1 MEVARPRER
10 GYVAAGAEAT
20 GLDKDTLEDMEAIFG
35 NGEEY
40 DWALAMEEEA
50 EMNETAEQ
58 QLELKDVFEPSQ
70 LAEKLLTDEDNEI
83 RWTDEPE
90 RFQLDRKS
98 YRHVQFSDDQFRE
111 EAKWITNLIWPKKR
125 PNLPQGSDLQGPFQ
139 KSIGKVLEFFVV
151 DEVEVPY
158 VFQHRKDYLI
168 HAKKT
173 RIPPDPSNPDQPE
186 YHVDADKL
194 LNQDDL
200 WRILELDLKFR
211 AFVDKRN
218 ILEKTFD
225 NLKATAGIS
234 DEIFEDML
242 PAAATMEEL
251 QDLQEYLHF
260 TYSAQLKDMALS
272 EGTAK
277 ETQRRP
283 GSRSSVFERV
293 RNGQAYH
300 LVRAYGISA
309 DDLARNVLHLG
320 RKQYT
325 EDAPVRPIELAD
337 TLTSDEDFQTGE
349 QVLLAARQMFAEE
362 LVMNARLRAHFR
374 MNYFTMGVVSC
385 HRTDKGL
392 RRIDDQSQYYELKYL
407 RNMTIPEIARQPE
420 VFLKMLRAEQE
431 GLLEVK
437 VTMQQEKEFRR
448 QLLSEFTSDNY
459 SEVADAWNDE
469 RQKVL
474 DIAFGKLDRIM
485 VKSVKENMRNECESE
500 VLQACR
506 DEYSKKLD
514 QAPYKPKGMVLG
526 TIPRVLAL
534 SCGSGD
540 PLRDPI
546 FWAWVEEDGRV
557 LENGKFNSL
566 SRDDRAREE
575 FVDLVQRRKPDV
587 LGVSGFTIE
596 THTLIRE
603 VQDLVMEKGL
613 CGAEFDD
620 PDTDEMRSEPLEVVV
635 VNDEVARLYRD
646 SPRAL
651 ADHPGFSSVTRYCV
665 ALAKYLQNP
674 MKEYAALGRDVISLI
689 FHPCQHLVPE
699 EKLRR
704 QLDTAMI
711 DMVNLC
717 GVDINEAV
725 QDPYVANLLPYV
737 CGLGPRKTTSVI
749 KAINING
756 GVVGTRDEL
765 VGDPD
770 SNKLAVVGPRVWNNC
785 ASFLS
790 IEYDPTM
797 PTSDYLD
804 NTRVHPEDYELGRKM
819 AADALELDEE
829 DVKAE
834 VDESGPGAI
843 VRKLIKD
850 DGQEKVNDLI
860 LEEYAEQLE
869 RNYNQR
875 KRATLE
881 TIRAEL
887 QQPYEELR
895 RNFAL
900 LSDDEIFTMITG
912 ETRDTL
918 AEDMTVSVN
927 VRFVKDDFLIVK
939 LDSGLEGRVETHEA
953 TDNNDLPLTRLF
965 SQGQAAQ
972 AKVLSV
978 DRRDYTAKLSMRE
991 EAVKRPYRRRL
1002 NTLPDQWDTLQELRD
1017 KEELK
1022 EKNKATG
1029 RAQRVIRHPLF
1040 RPFNSTQAEEYLGS
1054 QASGDAVIRP
1064 SSKGNDHLTITWKV
1078 ADGVFQHID
1087 VLELQKENEFTVG
1100 KQLRIGGRYTYSDLD
1115 ELIVDHVKAM
1125 ANKVDEMMQHEKYQR
1140 GSKADAGESP
1150 FPPQVHSML
1159 TQPRR
1164 TLADD
1169 VHGGEPEAVRVRV
1182 LHRPQAPG
1190 LLLPLLQSRAARAP
1204 QLVVCARHPQRL

>member
-1 MEVARPRER
+1 MEVARPRDRTYIGAGNE
-10 GYVAAGAEAT
+10 AA
-20 GLDKDTLEDMEAIFG
+20 GLDKDTLDDMEAIFG
-35 NGEEY
+35 SGEEY
-40 DWALAMEEEA
+40 DWALALEEEA
-50 EMNETAEQ
+50 EIREVGDQ

-83 RWTDEPE
+83 RWADEPE
-90 RFQLDRKS
+90 RFQLERKA
-98 YRHVQFSDDQFRE
+98 YRHVQINDEQFRE

-139 KSIGKVLEFFVV
+139 KAIGKVLEFFVV

-186 YHVDADKL
+186 YYVSAEKL

-225 NLKATAGIS
+225 NLKLAS
-234 DEIFEDML
+234 NVKDEMFDEML

-251 QDLQEYLHF
+251 QDLQEYIHF
-260 TYSAQLKDMALS
+260 TYSAQLKDLALTD
-272 EGTAK
+272 GATK
-277 ETQRRP
+277 EPQQRRP

-293 RNGQAYH
+293 RNGQAYN

-309 DDLARNVLHLG
+309 DDIAKNALREG

-325 EDAPVRPIELAD
+325 EDPSVRPIELAD
-337 TLTSDEDFQTGE
+337 TLTSDDEFRTGE
-349 QVLLAARQMFAEE
+349 QVLLAARQVFAEE
-362 LVMNARLRAHFR
+362 MVMSPRMRKHFR
-374 MNYFTMGVVSC
+374 MNYFQMGVVSC
-385 HRTDKGL
+385 QRTEKGL

-407 RNMTIPEIARQPE
+407 RNMTIPDIARQPE
-420 VFLKMLRAEQE
+420 VFLKMLKAEEE
-431 GLLEVK
+431 GLIEIRIS
-437 VTMQQEKEFRR
+437 MQQERDFKR
-448 QLLSEFTSDNY
+448 QLLQEFTSDNY

-469 RQKVL
+469 RLKVL
-474 DIAFGKLDRIM
+474 DLSFHKLDRIM

-500 VLQACR
+500 VLKACR
-506 DEYSKKLD
+506 EEYSKKLD

-526 TIPRVLAL
+526 TIPRVLSL
-534 SCGSGD
+534 SCGKGD
-540 PLRDPI
+540 PGRDDPI
-546 FWAWVEEDGRV
+546 YWAWVEEDGRV

-566 SRDDRAREE
+566 SRDDQAREE
-575 FVDLVQRRKPDV
+575 FVELVQRRKPDV
-587 LGVSGFTIE
+587 LGVGGFSIE
-596 THTLIRE
+596 TNKLIKD
-603 VQDLVMEKGL
+603 VQELVLERGL
-613 CGAEFDD
+613 RGADFDN
-620 PDTDEMRSEPLEVVV
+620 PGTDELRNEPLEVVV

-651 ADHPGFSSVTRYCV
+651 MDHPGLTSVTRYCV

-674 MKEYAALGRDVISLI
+674 MKEYAALGNDIISLI

-699 EKLRR
+699 DKLRK
-704 QLDTAMI
+704 QLDTAMV

-725 QDPYVANLLPYV
+725 SDSYIANLLPYV
-737 CGLGPRKTTSVI
+737 CGLGPRKATSVI

-756 GVVGTRDEL
+756 GMVNTREEL

-770 SNKLAVVGPRVWNNC
+770 SQKLPVVGPRVWNNC

-834 VDESGPGAI
+834 VDEGGPGAI

-850 DGQEKVNDLI
+850 DEQEKVNDLI

-895 RNFAL
+895 RNFAM
-900 LSDDEIFTMITG
+900 LSDDEIFTMLTG
-912 ETRDTL
+912 ETKETL
-918 AEDMTVSVN
+918 CEGMIVSINIRV
-927 VRFVKDDFLIVK
+927 VKDDFLIVK
-939 LDSGLEGRVETHEA
+939 LDSGLEGRVEAYEA
-953 TDNNDLPLTRLF
+953 TDSNDIPLSRLF

-972 AKVLSV
+972 AKLLSV
-978 DRRDYTAKLSMRE
+978 DRREFSAKLSLRE
-991 EAVKRPYRRRL
+991 QEVKRPFRRRL
-1002 NTLPDQWDTLQELRD
+1002 NHLEDQWDANQEMRD
-1017 KEELK
+1017 REELK
-1022 EKNKATG
+1022 EKDRVTG
-1029 RAQRVIRHPLF
+1029 RAQRVIKHPLF

-1054 QASGDAVIRP
+1054 QGPGDAVIRP
-1064 SSKGNDHLTITWKV
+1064 SSKGNDHLTVTWKV
-1078 ADGVFQHID
+1078 ADGVYQHID

-1100 KQLRIGGRYTYSDLD
+1100 KQLRIAGKYNYSDLD

-1125 ANKVDEMMQHEKYQR
+1125 AKKVDEMMQHEKYQK
-1140 GSKADAGESP
+1140 GSKADAGKSI
-1150 FPPQVHSML
+1150 L
-1159 TQPRR
+1159 
-1164 TLADD
+1164 
-1169 VHGGEPEAVRVRV
+1169 
-1182 LHRPQAPG
+1182 QAPFC
-1190 LLLPLLQSRAARAP
+1190 S
-1204 QLVVCARHPQRL
+1204 LVLISI